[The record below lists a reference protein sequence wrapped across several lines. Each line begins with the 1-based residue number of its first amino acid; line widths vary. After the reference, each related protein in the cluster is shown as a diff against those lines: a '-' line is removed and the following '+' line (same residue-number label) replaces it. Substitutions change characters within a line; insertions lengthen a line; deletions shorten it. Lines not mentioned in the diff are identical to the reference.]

1 MKFYRV
7 HNSGS
12 QQTAKAGSVL
22 AEVIML
28 VILLSQHPPLTLRVD
43 ITCSS
48 VGADDDFRGLVG
60 GEGLPGQRVTGGW
73 GVGPQTKLFGIQLED
88 RIEAWRAKD
97 NSVSSRRLAMKVPI
111 RLGFCFVLRTT
122 SCDGTDFSEG
132 G

>member
-12 QQTAKAGSVL
+12 QQTVKARSVL

-43 ITCSS
+43 ITRSS

-60 GEGLPGQRVTGGW
+60 GEGLPGQRVTGGGGTNKALW
-73 GVGPQTKLFGIQLED
+73 D
-88 RIEAWRAKD
+88 
-97 NSVSSRRLAMKVPI
+97 
-111 RLGFCFVLRTT
+111 TT
-122 SCDGTDFSEG
+122 
-132 G
+132 

>member
-12 QQTAKAGSVL
+12 QQTAKARSVL

-43 ITCSS
+43 ITRSS

-60 GEGLPGQRVTGGW
+60 GEGLPGQRVTGG
-73 GVGPQTKLFGIQLED
+73 GGGGHKQ
-88 RIEAWRAKD
+88 
-97 NSVSSRRLAMKVPI
+97 SS
-111 RLGFCFVLRTT
+111 LGYNLRTGLKHGEPRT
-122 SCDGTDFSEG
+122 IQSAVGV
-132 G
+132 